1 MQVLVDKDGL
11 QRHPR
16 PQRNVIPYYSRE
28 LDNLEK
34 KKETRDF
41 FTTNPPRCIFRQ
53 RSSIN
58 SDAKLLVTAGA
69 KSFVISGE

>member
-34 KKETRDF
+34 KKETCDF
-41 FTTNPPRCIFRQ
+41 FHNKSAPWHIPPEIIDQ
-53 RSSIN
+53 
-58 SDAKLLVTAGA
+58 
-69 KSFVISGE
+69 